1 MKNSKILLIVILV
14 VVGWIFG
21 LFFLKNKLN
30 EDVGLNEDL
39 FIKIAHSYFN
49 KDFDGVVTKKFIDWD
64 NHGFR
69 KIVLVNQTETREVR
83 LDYEWQ
89 GLFEF
94 IQVGDSISKEQH
106 NLDMRLRR
114 KGADTMIRLNFS
126 NIKNSWDYIDFLNEL
141 DSIYHK

>member
-1 MKNSKILLIVILV
+1 M
-14 VVGWIFG
+14 VGWIFG

>member
-1 MKNSKILLIVILV
+1 VKSTKILMIVILV

-30 EDVGLNEDL
+30 KDVGLNDDL
-39 FIKIAHSYFN
+39 FIKIANAYFN
-49 KDFDGVVTKKFIDWD
+49 DSFSGVVTKKFIDWD
-64 NHGFR
+64 NHGFK
-69 KIVLVNQTETREVR
+69 KIVLENQKETREVR

-89 GLFEF
+89 GLFKF

-114 KGADTMIRLNFS
+114 KETDTMIRLNFS
-126 NIKNSWDYIDFLNEL
+126 SIKNSWDYIDFLYDL
-141 DSIYHK
+141 DSIYDN